1 MDRIDSTAEAPS
13 EIPPT
18 RETRCRRRTRG
29 PTDIGPSD
37 HRHRRCQRI
46 RWQKSGVS
54 ALLATRGRRRLHQP
68 L

>member
-1 MDRIDSTAEAPS
+1 MDRTDSTTEAPS

-29 PTDIGPSD
+29 PTDIGPAGR
-37 HRHRRCQRI
+37 RHRRRQRI
-46 RWQKSGVS
+46 CWQESGVS
-54 ALLATRGRRRLHQP
+54 ALLATPGRRGLHQP